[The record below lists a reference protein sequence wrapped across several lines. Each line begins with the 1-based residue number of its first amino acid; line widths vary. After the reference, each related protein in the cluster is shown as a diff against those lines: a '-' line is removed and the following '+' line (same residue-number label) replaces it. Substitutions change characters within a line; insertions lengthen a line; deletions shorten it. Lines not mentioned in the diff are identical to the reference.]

1 MKSEATQNLK
11 VIEAKIQELLSHL
24 HEISEKNTPLT
35 CAQHIEDLERSIRSI
50 TSQLADWISAKKLQ
64 QCLILKDLADRI
76 RSLAQKN
83 GKRFVHKDTR
93 SVGIRFSGGSVILL
107 VASYWVEYHSE
118 QAAGCVFLSLHM
130 LGIYDHCSPLLVAE
144 IPKLC
149 AALASLK
156 EAQELLA
163 DRGCCMDIKTIRN
176 VMKRFAKRARL
187 CQKTQAHLMFSGEK
201 LSGCRAVVSTDGG
214 RVRIR
219 KNKRGKRTKKR
230 RCRYSTDWREPKL
243 LIIYVVDAQ
252 GRMNSTFAPVIDGSM
267 GGPESIYALIWVYL
281 QSLGISQIE
290 QILFVADG
298 AVWIW
303 ECLQAL
309 RSLLQLRGIH
319 CRIVELL
326 DMYHAVQHLHAF
338 ITLKRGWSHK
348 QRSHWIN
355 TQKKRLR
362 YGKIDEMFDAL
373 KSVCRGTRSKML
385 LREQEYFV
393 KNRERLGYATMRAMN
408 MPIGSGAIESAVRRV
423 INLRLKS
430 PCIFWNEDTAEEML
444 LLRAYYK
451 AGRWDRLKT
460 AAYEGGI
467 TCAA

>member
-1 MKSEATQNLK
+1 MESEAVQNLK
-11 VIEAKIQELLSHL
+11 IIEAKIQELLCRL
-24 HEISEKNTPLT
+24 QEIIRKDIPLT
-35 CAQHIEDLERSIRSI
+35 DAKDAENLERTIRLI
-50 TSQLADWISAKKLQ
+50 TSQLADWISAKKFQ
-64 QCLILKDLADRI
+64 QRLILKDLADRI
-76 RSLAQKN
+76 RSLARQH
-83 GKRFVHKDTR
+83 GKRFLQKDTR
-93 SVGIRFSGGSVILL
+93 SVGVRLPGGSVIPL
-107 VASYWVEYHSE
+107 VASYWIEHRSE
-118 QAAGCVFLSLHM
+118 QAAGGVFLSLHL

-156 EAQELLA
+156 EAQDLLA
-163 DRGCCMDIKTIRN
+163 DRGCRVDIKTIRN
-176 VMKRFAKRARL
+176 VMKRFARRARV
-187 CQKTQAHLMFSGEK
+187 CQKMQSHLMFSGEK
-201 LSGCRAVVSTDGG
+201 LSSCRAVVSTDGG

-219 KNKRGKRTKKR
+219 KNKRGKRTKKG
-230 RCRYSTDWREPKL
+230 RCRYGTDWREPKL
-243 LIIYVVDAQ
+243 LIIYVVDER

-281 QSLGISQIE
+281 QSLGISQID

-309 RSLLQLRGIH
+309 RNLLQLRGIH
-319 CRIVELL
+319 CQIVELI

-338 ITLKRGWSHK
+338 IALKRGWGHK
-348 QRSHWIN
+348 KRSRWLN
-355 TQKKRLR
+355 AQKKRLR

-373 KSVCRGTRSKML
+373 QSACRGTRSKTL

-393 KNRERLGYATMRAMN
+393 KNRGRLGYAAMRALN

-451 AGRWDRLKT
+451 AGRWNQLKM

-467 TCAA
+467 LCAA

>member
-1 MKSEATQNLK
+1 MKAEANQNLK
-11 VIEAKIQELLSHL
+11 IIETKIQELLSNL
-24 HEISEKNTPLT
+24 QEVSEGNSPLAN
-35 CAQHIEDLERSIRSI
+35 AQDAENLERSIRSI
-50 TSQLADWISAKKLQ
+50 TSQLADWISAKKFQ
-64 QCLILKDLADRI
+64 QCLILKDLAYRI
-76 RSLAQKN
+76 RRLGQQN
-83 GKRFVHKDTR
+83 GKRFVHKDNR
-93 SVGIRFSGGSVILL
+93 GIGVRFSGGSVILL
-107 VASYWVEYHSE
+107 IASYWVEFRSKE
-118 QAAGCVFLSLHM
+118 TAGGVFLSLHL
-130 LGIYDHCSPLLVAE
+130 LGIHDHCSPLLIVE

-156 EAQELLA
+156 EARDLLA

-176 VMKRFAKRARL
+176 IVKRFAKRARA
-187 CQKTQAHLMFSGEK
+187 CQKMQAHLMFSGEQ
-201 LSGCRAVVSTDGG
+201 LSGCRVVLSTDGG
-214 RVRIR
+214 RLRIR
-219 KNKRGKRTKKR
+219 KNKRGKRTKKG

-243 LIIYVVDAQ
+243 LIIYVVDEQ

-267 GGPESIYALIWVYL
+267 GRPESIYALIWIYL
-281 QSLGISQIE
+281 QSLGISRVE

-319 CRIVELL
+319 CRIIELI

-338 ITLKRGWSHK
+338 IALKRGWSHK
-348 QRSHWIN
+348 KRSLWIN
-355 TQKKRLR
+355 AQKQRLR
-362 YGKIDEMFDAL
+362 YGKIDDMFDAL
-373 KSVCRGTRSKML
+373 QRVCRGTRNKIL

-393 KNRERLGYATMRAMN
+393 KNRERLNYAAMRASN

-451 AGRWDRLKT
+451 AGRWNQLKT
-460 AAYEGGI
+460 GAYEGGI
-467 TCAA
+467 LCAA

>member
-1 MKSEATQNLK
+1 MESEAVQNLK
-11 VIEAKIQELLSHL
+11 IIEAKIQELFSRLQ
-24 HEISEKNTPLT
+24 EISVKNTSL
-35 CAQHIEDLERSIRSI
+35 ADAKDGENLEQSIRLI
-50 TSQLADWISAKKLQ
+50 TSQLADWLSAKKFQ
-64 QCLILKDLADRI
+64 QRLILKDLADRI
-76 RSLAQKN
+76 RGLARQN
-83 GKRFVHKDTR
+83 GRRFVHKDTR
-93 SVGIRFSGGSVILL
+93 SVGVRFPGGSVIPLI
-107 VASYWVEYHSE
+107 ASYWIEHRSK
-118 QAAGCVFLSLHM
+118 QAAGGVFLSLHL

-156 EAQELLA
+156 EAQDLLA
-163 DRGCCMDIKTIRN
+163 DRGCPVDIKTIRN
-176 VMKRFAKRARL
+176 VMKRFARRARV
-187 CQKTQAHLMFSGEK
+187 CQKAQTHLMFSGEK

-219 KNKRGKRTKKR
+219 KNKRGKRTKKG

-243 LIIYVVDAQ
+243 LIIYVVDDR

-267 GGPESIYALIWVYL
+267 GGPESIYALIWVYF
-281 QSLGISQIE
+281 QSLGISQVE
-290 QILFVADG
+290 QILFIADG

-319 CRIVELL
+319 CRIVELI

-338 ITLKRGWSHK
+338 IVLKRGWGHK
-348 QRSHWIN
+348 KRSRWIN
-355 TQKKRLR
+355 AQKQRLR

-373 KSVCRGTRSKML
+373 QDACRGTRSKIL

-393 KNRERLGYATMRAMN
+393 KNRERLDYAAMRSLN

-451 AGRWDRLKT
+451 AGRWNQLKT

-467 TCAA
+467 LCAA

>member
-1 MKSEATQNLK
+1 MESEAMQNLK
-11 VIEAKIQELLSHL
+11 TIDAKIQELLSKLLVINVENVTL
-24 HEISEKNTPLT
+24 HDVKDAEN
-35 CAQHIEDLERSIRSI
+35 LERSIRSI
-50 TSQLADWISAKKLQ
+50 ASALADQISAKKFQ
-64 QCLILKDLADRI
+64 QWLMLRNLADRI
-76 RSLAQKN
+76 RSLAQRN
-83 GKRFVHKDTR
+83 GNYFVHHDIR
-93 SVGIRFSGGSVILL
+93 RVGVRFPGGSVIPL
-107 VASYWVEYHSE
+107 VASYWIEHCSG
-118 QAAGCVFLSLHM
+118 QAIGGVFLSLHL
-130 LGIYDHCSPLLVAE
+130 LGVYDHCSPLLVTE
-144 IPKLC
+144 IPQLC

-156 EAQELLA
+156 EAQDLLA
-163 DRGCCMDIKTIRN
+163 DRGCLVDIKTIRN
-176 VMKRFAKRARL
+176 ITKRFAKRARL
-187 CQKTQAHLMFSGEK
+187 CQKMQAHLMFSGEK

-219 KNKRGKRTKKR
+219 KNKRGKRTKKG

-243 LIIYVVDAQ
+243 LIIYVVDER
-252 GRMNSTFAPVIDGSM
+252 GRMNSTFAPVIDGSL

-281 QSLGISQIE
+281 QSLGLSQVE

-309 RSLLQLRGIH
+309 RSLLELRGIR
-319 CRIVELL
+319 CRIVELI

-338 ITLKRGWSHK
+338 IALKRGWGRK
-348 QRSHWIN
+348 KRSRWIN
-355 TQKKRLR
+355 TQTKRLR
-362 YGKIDEMFDAL
+362 YGKIGEMFDAL
-373 KSVCRGTRSKML
+373 KSACRGTKSKML

-393 KNRERLGYATMRAMN
+393 KNRERLNYAEMRALN

-451 AGRWDRLKT
+451 AGRWEQLKT
-460 AAYEGGI
+460 AAYEGGLL
-467 TCAA
+467 CVA